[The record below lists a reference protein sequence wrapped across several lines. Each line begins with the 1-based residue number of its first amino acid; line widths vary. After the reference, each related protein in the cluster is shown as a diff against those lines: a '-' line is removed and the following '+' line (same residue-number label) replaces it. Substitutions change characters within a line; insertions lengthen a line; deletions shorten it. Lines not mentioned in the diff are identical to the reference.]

1 MSKLIISGLASV
13 IVFFT
18 SCEKVFSQESQ
29 LAVTKNRVENTV
41 HRTENP
47 LGIPLPSEIS
57 STETVCILLRHAEKE
72 NFGTDPNLASAGK
85 LRAEEL
91 KRLLVNVHIDNIYT
105 TPYNRTR
112 QTAGPL
118 AESKGI
124 TVKEYIPAATIA
136 ATQLFIN
143 TILAQN
149 QGKVVV
155 IVGHSN
161 TISDMVKVLSNNTL
175 NVTISETQFDNIFIT
190 KNSAMAG
197 SEFAVQKKY
206 GQITP

>member
-1 MSKLIISGLASV
+1 MKKLIISGL
-13 IVFFT
+13 IPLMIFT
-18 SCEKVFSQESQ
+18 SCERASSQEIQ
-29 LAVTKNRVENTV
+29 NENIKNNVQN
-41 HRTENP
+41 TENP

-72 NFGTDPNLASAGK
+72 NVGTDPDLSSTGK

-91 KRLLVNVHIDNIYT
+91 KRLLGNVHVDNIYT
-105 TPYNRTR
+105 TAYNRTR
-112 QTAGPL
+112 QTAIPL

-124 TVKEYIPAATIA
+124 VIKEYAPAATFA

-143 TILAQN
+143 NILAQN

-161 TISDMVKVLSNNTL
+161 TVPEMVKVLSNNTL
-175 NVTISETQFDNIFIT
+175 NVTISEIQFDNIFIT
-190 KNSAMAG
+190 KNSAAAG
-197 SEFAVQKKY
+197 SVFAVQKKF
-206 GQITP
+206 GQSTP

>member
-1 MSKLIISGLASV
+1 MKKLIISGL
-13 IVFFT
+13 IPLMIFT
-18 SCEKVFSQESQ
+18 SCERASSQEIQ
-29 LAVTKNRVENTV
+29 NENIKNNVQN
-41 HRTENP
+41 TENP

-72 NFGTDPNLASAGK
+72 NVGTDPDLTSAGK

-91 KRLLVNVHIDNIYT
+91 KRLLGNVHVDNIYT
-105 TPYNRTR
+105 TAYNRTR
-112 QTAGPL
+112 QTAIPL

-124 TVKEYIPAATIA
+124 VIKEYTPAATFA

-143 TILAQN
+143 NILAQN

-161 TISDMVKVLSNNTL
+161 TVPEMVKVLSNNTL

-190 KNSAMAG
+190 KNSAAAG
-197 SEFAVQKKY
+197 SVFAVQKKF
-206 GQITP
+206 GQSTP

>member
-1 MSKLIISGLASV
+1 MKKLIISGL
-13 IVFFT
+13 IPLMIFT
-18 SCEKVFSQESQ
+18 SCERASSQETQ
-29 LAVTKNRVENTV
+29 KENIV
-41 HRTENP
+41 NNVQNTENP

-72 NFGTDPNLASAGK
+72 NSGTDPDLTTAGK
-85 LRAEEL
+85 LRADEL
-91 KRLLVNVHIDNIYT
+91 KRLLGNVHIDHIYT

-112 QTAGPL
+112 QTAMPL

-124 TVKEYIPAATIA
+124 VVKEYTPAATLA
-136 ATQLFIN
+136 ATQLFISN
-143 TILAQN
+143 ILAQN

-161 TISDMVKVLSNNTL
+161 TVPEMVKVLSNNAL

-190 KNSAMAG
+190 KNSAAAG
-197 SEFAVQKKY
+197 SVFAVQKKF
-206 GQITP
+206 GQSTP

>member
-1 MSKLIISGLASV
+1 MRKLIISSLVPMVMLAS
-13 IVFFT
+13 
-18 SCEKVFSQESQ
+18 CERVSSQENQ
-29 LAVTKNRVENTV
+29 NGNIENSVQNTD
-41 HRTENP
+41 NP

-72 NFGTDPNLASAGK
+72 NSGTDPDLTSAGK

-91 KRLLVNVHIDNIYT
+91 KRLLGNVHIDNIYT
-105 TPYNRTR
+105 TAYNRTR
-112 QTAGPL
+112 QTVSPL

-124 TVKEYIPAATIA
+124 VIKEYTPAATMA
-136 ATQLFIN
+136 ATQLFIDN
-143 TILAQN
+143 ILAQN

-161 TISDMVKVLSNNTL
+161 TVPDMVKVLSNNTL

-190 KNSAMAG
+190 KNSAATG
-197 SEFAVQKKY
+197 SVFAVQKKY
-206 GQITP
+206 GQSTP

>member
-1 MSKLIISGLASV
+1 MKKLIISGL
-13 IVFFT
+13 IPLMIFT
-18 SCEKVFSQESQ
+18 SCERASSQEIQ
-29 LAVTKNRVENTV
+29 NENIKNNVQN
-41 HRTENP
+41 TENP

-72 NFGTDPNLASAGK
+72 NVGTDPDLTSAGK

-91 KRLLVNVHIDNIYT
+91 KRLLGNVHVDNIYT
-105 TPYNRTR
+105 TAYNRTR
-112 QTAGPL
+112 QTAIPL

-124 TVKEYIPAATIA
+124 VIKEYAPAATFA

-143 TILAQN
+143 NILAQN

-161 TISDMVKVLSNNTL
+161 TVPEMVKVLSNNTL

-190 KNSAMAG
+190 KNSAAAG
-197 SEFAVQKKY
+197 SVFAVQKKF
-206 GQITP
+206 GQSTP

>member
-1 MSKLIISGLASV
+1 MKKLIISGL
-13 IVFFT
+13 IPLMIFT
-18 SCEKVFSQESQ
+18 SCERASSQEIQ
-29 LAVTKNRVENTV
+29 NENIKNNVQN
-41 HRTENP
+41 TENP

-72 NFGTDPNLASAGK
+72 NVGTDPDLTSAGK

-91 KRLLVNVHIDNIYT
+91 KRLLGNVHIDNIYT
-105 TPYNRTR
+105 TAYNRTR
-112 QTAGPL
+112 QTAIPL

-124 TVKEYIPAATIA
+124 VIKEYAPAATFA

-143 TILAQN
+143 NILAQN

-161 TISDMVKVLSNNTL
+161 TVPEMVKVLSNNTL
-175 NVTISETQFDNIFIT
+175 NVTISETQFDNVFIT
-190 KNSAMAG
+190 KNSAAAG
-197 SEFAVQKKY
+197 SVFAVQKKF
-206 GQITP
+206 GQSTP

>member
-1 MSKLIISGLASV
+1 MKKLIISGLIPMMIFA
-13 IVFFT
+13 
-18 SCEKVFSQESQ
+18 SCERASSQETQ
-29 LAVTKNRVENTV
+29 KDNIKNNVQS
-41 HRTENP
+41 TENP

-72 NFGTDPNLASAGK
+72 NAGTDPDLSSAGK

-91 KRLLVNVHIDNIYT
+91 KRLLGNVHVDNIYT
-105 TPYNRTR
+105 TAYNRTR
-112 QTAGPL
+112 QTAIPL

-124 TVKEYIPAATIA
+124 VIKEYAPAATFA

-143 TILAQN
+143 NILAQN

-161 TISDMVKVLSNNTL
+161 TVPEMVKVLSNNTL

-190 KNSAMAG
+190 KNSAAAG
-197 SEFAVQKKY
+197 SVFAVQKKF
-206 GQITP
+206 GQSTP

>member
-1 MSKLIISGLASV
+1 MKKLIISGLAF
-13 IVFFT
+13 IMVFFT
-18 SCEKVFSQESQ
+18 SCERVSSQENQ
-29 LAVTKNRVENTV
+29 QGTAENRIANTAM
-41 HRTENP
+41 RTENP

-72 NFGTDPNLASAGK
+72 NFGTDPNLTSAGK
-85 LRAEEL
+85 LRADEL
-91 KRLLVNVHIDNIYT
+91 KRLLENVHIDNIYT

-112 QTAGPL
+112 QTASPL
-118 AESKGI
+118 AVSKGI
-124 TVKEYIPAATIA
+124 TIKEYTPATTIA

-143 TILAQN
+143 SILAQN

-161 TISDMVKVLSNNTL
+161 TVPDMVKVLSNNTL

-190 KNSAMAG
+190 KNSATAG
-197 SEFAVQKKY
+197 SVFAVQKKY
-206 GQITP
+206 GQSTP

>member
-1 MSKLIISGLASV
+1 MRKLIISGL
-13 IVFFT
+13 IPLMIFT
-18 SCEKVFSQESQ
+18 SCERASSQETQ
-29 LAVTKNRVENTV
+29 KENIV
-41 HRTENP
+41 NNVQSTENP

-72 NFGTDPNLASAGK
+72 NSGTDPDLSSAGK
-85 LRAEEL
+85 LRADEL
-91 KRLLVNVHIDNIYT
+91 KRLLGNVHIDHIYT

-112 QTAGPL
+112 QTAMPL
-118 AESKGI
+118 AVSKGI
-124 TVKEYIPAATIA
+124 VVKEYTPASTLA

-143 TILAQN
+143 NILAQN

-161 TISDMVKVLSNNTL
+161 TVPEMVKVLSNNAL

-190 KNSAMAG
+190 KNSAAAG
-197 SEFAVQKKY
+197 SVFAVQKKF
-206 GQITP
+206 GQSTP

>member
-1 MSKLIISGLASV
+1 MSKLIISGLTSV

-29 LAVTKNRVENTV
+29 LAVTKNRVDNTV
-41 HRTENP
+41 HHTENP
-47 LGIPLPSEIS
+47 LGIPLQSEIS

-72 NFGTDPNLASAGK
+72 NFGTDPNLANAGK

-124 TVKEYIPAATIA
+124 TVKEYIPA